1 MAKPRPSLLAYPELP
16 DPLTPA
22 AIRQLFIPK
31 PDELRWV
38 RQASHSPASRLGL
51 LCWLKTFPVLGRFA
65 PPEDIPAPIVAY
77 LAERADLAGLTLDR
91 YPVRTRVRHRA
102 EIRDFLGIQP
112 WNTDAEALA
121 TSTMERI
128 VAGRTHLSDLI
139 NGAIEAL
146 VSASVELPA
155 LGTLRRLAGTVHAQ
169 ATTAWLARVS
179 ERLSPP
185 MCRRLE
191 ALLIVPD
198 DATESPF
205 SKLCRSTKRAS
216 RDHLNDLLA
225 ELASL
230 NELVLPTTV
239 LQDIPATR
247 IDAWAEEARRLTAT
261 ELREYTAP
269 RRRALLCCLVVQTH
283 ATRLDDLVTMLIRFM
298 GRIEAKARADL
309 EAWHQARRRHV
320 SALVAVLRDVA
331 CARHGNPDPESF
343 STQVDTLLAPAGG
356 AEAVMAA
363 CNEHLAKGPDDW
375 RAFLEP
381 HFRNHRS
388 WLLRLAD
395 ELQLAA
401 APDAAGVLDA
411 VQFVCGFP
419 DRPAPRLIA
428 TFDDRFLDPKW
439 RSMVSVP
446 GEPHHYWRRPLEVA
460 SFCELVD
467 ALKAGDIYVEGAADY
482 GAFTNDI
489 YPIDTEPQAVAQYLR
504 DRGFAGD
511 ARSFVQDL
519 KDKLERGVIL
529 LERSVRVHQTVL
541 LGPDGS
547 PVTPRPSG
555 IAPPQSAR
563 DLAEAIQE
571 RMPSRTVLEALH
583 NVERWSQFTRNF
595 GPPGRLSSQI
605 EDHQSRSILATF
617 AIGSGLG
624 PTQAARHFDEP
635 VSAHLLSFIHRR
647 HMGSASLRAACA
659 DILNVYATFEL
670 PTVWGSP
677 DKVAADGTMI
687 PTYDDNI
694 QATHHIRYGRTGGVA
709 YRHVG
714 TNYIAYFTHFIA
726 AGAYEGV
733 YLFDGLQKNDSVL
746 KATGIYSDTHGQSAA
761 VFGLAYLF
769 GVELLPRIRKW
780 RSLKLYR
787 SDMHVRLP
795 ATEHLYGGTIDWA
808 LIESHWKDYLR
819 VALAVQTGRVSASWV
834 LTRLNSY
841 SRRNRLYRAFQEL
854 GHVFR
859 TLYLLR
865 WIEDNDL
872 RRSVTHEANKGEHYH
887 DFAAH
892 LHFGSEGVLRT
903 NSRADQEKAV
913 IANQLLANAVILQTV
928 ADQTTVI
935 QQLKREGYP
944 FDVNDAK
951 HLSPFLTRHL
961 LRFGKFPVRC
971 ETEPLPDN
979 RQLDP

>member
-1 MAKPRPSLLAYPELP
+1 MAKSSLLAYPEFP
-16 DPLTPA
+16 DPLTA
-22 AIRQLFIPK
+22 ATIRQLMTPRLN
-31 PDELRWV
+31 ELRWV
-38 RQASHSPASRLGL
+38 RQTSHSPASRLGL
-51 LCWLKTFPVLGRFA
+51 LCWLKTFPILGRFA
-65 PPEDIPAPIVAY
+65 PPGEIPAPIVAY
-77 LAERADLAGLTLDR
+77 LAERADLAGLTLDS
-91 YPVRTRVRHRA
+91 YPARTRVRHRTEVRA
-102 EIRDFLGIQP
+102 FLGIQP
-112 WNTDAEALA
+112 WDAAAEALA
-121 TSTMERI
+121 ISTMERI

-146 VSASVELPA
+146 VAASYELPA
-155 LGTLRRLAGTVHAQ
+155 LSTLRRLAGNVHARV
-169 ATTAWLARVS
+169 TDAWLALIGA
-179 ERLSPP
+179 RLSPVT
-185 MCRRLE
+185 RRQLE
-191 ALLIVPD
+191 ALLSVAD
-198 DATESPF
+198 EATGSAF
-205 SKLCRSTKRAS
+205 SKLCKSTQRAS
-216 RDHLNDLLA
+216 RNHLDDLLGQ
-225 ELASL
+225 LGWL
-230 NELVLPTTV
+230 NELALPAGVLA
-239 LQDIPATR
+239 DIPVTR

-261 ELREYTAP
+261 ELREYTTP
-269 RRRALLCCLVVQTH
+269 RRHALLCCLVVRTH

-309 EAWHQARRRHV
+309 EAWHQARRRRV
-320 SALVAVLRDVA
+320 SELLGVLRDLA
-331 CARHGNPDPESF
+331 AARAGHADPESF
-343 STQVDTLLAPAGG
+343 MARVDTVLMHAGG
-356 AEAVMAA
+356 AHAVMTA
-363 CNEHLAKGPDDW
+363 CDEHLAKGPDDW

-381 HFRNHRS
+381 HFRIQRS

-395 ELQLAA
+395 ALPLGA
-401 APDAAGVLDA
+401 APGASGLLEA
-411 VQFVCGFP
+411 VQCVSAFP
-419 DRPAPRLIA
+419 ERPAEKLIA
-428 TFDDRFLDPKW
+428 TFDDGFLDPEW
-439 RSMVSVP
+439 RSWVGVP
-446 GEPHHYWRRPLEVA
+446 GEPDTYRLRPLEVA
-460 SFCELVD
+460 AFVELVD

-482 GAFTNDI
+482 GAFTDDI
-489 YPIDTEPQAVAQYLR
+489 YPIDSEPHAVAQYLR
-504 DRGFAGD
+504 DRGFAD
-511 ARSFVQDL
+511 NAHSFVQEL
-519 KDKLERGVIL
+519 RDKLKRGVID
-529 LERSVRVHQTVL
+529 LEHAVRVHQTVQ

-547 PVTPRPSG
+547 PITPRPTG
-555 IAPPQSAR
+555 ITPPQSAR

-583 NVERWSQFTRNF
+583 NVERWSGFTRNF
-595 GPPGRLSSQI
+595 GPPGRLGSQI
-605 EDHQSRSILATF
+605 EDHQSRTILTTF

-624 PTQAARHFDEP
+624 PAQAARHFDEP
-635 VSAHLLSFIHRR
+635 VSPHLLSFVHRR

-659 DILNVYATFEL
+659 DVLNVYASFEL
-670 PTVWGSP
+670 PTVWGAA
-677 DKVAADGTMI
+677 DKVAADGSMI

-694 QATHHIRYGRTGGVA
+694 QASYHIRYGRTGGVA

-761 VFGLAYLF
+761 LFGLGYLF
-769 GVELLPRIRKW
+769 GAELLPRIRKW

-787 SDMHVRLP
+787 PDMHLSLP
-795 ATEHLYGGTIDWA
+795 GTAHLYSGTIDWA
-808 LIESHWKDYLR
+808 LIESHWKEYLR

-865 WIEDNDL
+865 WVDDYDL
-872 RRSVTHEANKGEHYH
+872 RRTVTHEANKGEHYH

-892 LHFGSEGVLRT
+892 LNFGSQGVLRT
-903 NSRADQEKAV
+903 NSRVDQEKAV

-928 ADQTTVI
+928 ADQTRVI

-979 RQLDP
+979 LRLDP